1 MAIPKAFYAYPSHR
15 PDLLQDIRESVE
27 EINRGHSIKIT
38 TWEDYE
44 ISGKFII
51 KNILKAIEQ
60 CDLFM
65 CDLTYLNPNVL
76 YELGYAIAKEKK
88 YGLR

>member
-1 MAIPKAFYAYPSHR
+1 MGRLRDF
-15 PDLLQDIRESVE
+15 RE
-27 EINRGHSIKIT
+27 IYN
-38 TWEDYE
+38 
-44 ISGKFII
+44 